1 MIITFCCAAV
11 LCAVA
16 GADTIVLK
24 NGDRI
29 AVDWV
34 KQYDGRVEYWVGNNS
49 LTIPQ
54 SIVARIEAGSA
65 PAPAP
70 QPSAPPLEMPKVDV
84 TLAGA
89 EQLMARVIRNG
100 AVDAS
105 AIQAIEQEG
114 LPAQS

>member
-54 SIVARIEAGSA
+54 SIVARIEAGPAPTPGATA
-65 PAPAP
+65 PAQPAVVP
-70 QPSAPPLEMPKVDV
+70 HLEMPAADGSLEGAAKL
-84 TLAGA
+84 LAPGIHH
-89 EQLMARVIRNG
+89 R
-100 AVDAS
+100 AVGHP
-105 AIQAIEQEG
+105 G
-114 LPAQS
+114 LPAI